1 MTKAGRVVHWGG
13 EINLKGDEFTARN
26 QSGRQVTGRKR

>member
-1 MTKAGRVVHWGG
+1 MESARRFRS

-26 QSGRQVTGRKR
+26 QSGRQITGRKP